1 MKKNLPL
8 PSPSG
13 YTGNKIIFRL
23 TGMACYSNLCYRR
36 SCQALTSYSARLE
49 MLKYMK
55 VKSEEGNEIMEK
67 SLPPP
72 PCQKSEDVIFT

>member
-1 MKKNLPL
+1 
-8 PSPSG
+8 
-13 YTGNKIIFRL
+13 
-23 TGMACYSNLCYRR
+23 
-36 SCQALTSYSARLE
+36 